1 MTRQEV
7 LQWEVDNR
15 NLKNRAEDNNGCSY
29 YIPYKTGCAV
39 GRLMDRK
46 KAKRIEEIASK
57 ESLGLHAVFDLFPED
72 VKSLGLDFLQE
83 MQWMHDE
90 STYFTTKGLSPS
102 GIEMAKKI
110 AKKYNLNIKG
120 LT

>member
-15 NLKNRAEDNNGCSY
+15 NLKNRAENDNGCRY

-46 KAKRIEEIASK
+46 KAKRIEERASK
-57 ESLGLHAVFDLFPED
+57 EFLGLSVVFDLFPED

-83 MQWMHDE
+83 MQWMHDDPA
-90 STYFTTKGLSPS
+90 YFTTKGLSPI
-102 GIEMAKKI
+102 GIEVAKKI